1 MSKKTK
7 IFRDNLIGRRI
18 TYGTNYGSLPTISPS
33 IPNNFSIDIA
43 AELMQLCVYTY
54 VQYQQYKEFNES
66 WTIPLPYKKEK
77 FLYAY
82 EKNQQEVSIKVP
94 FGFIVSKTVVD
105 INDINVNKTNLY
117 ICFRGTRGA
126 QEWEKDGTVPLI
138 QCSFLVDENIKVH
151 KGFQDVYT
159 NPNNVDESLGSL
171 QSQVLDFLKNSV
183 PSYSNIWVTGHSLGV
198 ALATLAVADIVTNV
212 NYPGAAIM
220 YNFASPLVGNQ
231 DFVDFFKSKIGT
243 SKCDD
248 GNTNSNECSWRVVN
262 TNDVVPTVPPAK
274 LGYFHVNGCSGQSV
288 CNNTISQS
296 NENNGL
302 FEITFAKKCTDIFE
316 DVTCFGNAHSANT
329 YLSTLLEIKNRII
342 NK

>member
-18 TYGTNYGSLPTISPS
+18 THGTNHGSIPTISPPVV

-54 VQYQQYKEFNES
+54 DQYQKFNES
-66 WTIPLPYKKEK
+66 WTIPLPYKMEK
-77 FLYAY
+77 VLYAY

-94 FGFIVSKTVVD
+94 FGFIVSKTVVG
-105 INDINVNKTNLY
+105 VNKTNLY

-138 QCSFLVDENIKVH
+138 QCSFLADENIKVH
-151 KGFQDVYT
+151 EGFQDVYT
-159 NPNNVDESLGSL
+159 VNNDVDESLGSL
-171 QSQVLDFLKNSV
+171 QTQVFSYLSQDTL
-183 PSYSNIWVTGHSLGV
+183 PSYSNIWVTGHSLGA
-198 ALATLAVADIVTNV
+198 ALATLAVADIVTNT
-212 NYPGAAIM
+212 NYLGAIM

-231 DFVDFFKSKIGT
+231 DFVDFFKSKLGT
-243 SKCDD
+243 GKCND